1 MIVKQLAVK
10 LSILA
15 FALTCF
21 SMSRAL
27 AQGPAVNLA
36 GARHNLLPVPGSAE
50 FLPGQLRLDANF
62 SVAVQGHSD
71 VRLEHAVQRLS
82 ERTGL
87 TFAHARVKDPAE
99 ANLVVHADGPG
110 MKVQGVE
117 EDESYSLE
125 VGGKQVTLRAP
136 TVVGVLRG
144 LETFLQL
151 VERDANGF
159 YLPFVRIQDHPRFA
173 WRGLLIDVCRHWE
186 PVDVIERNLDA
197 MAAVKLNVLHWH
209 LSEDQGFR
217 VESRRY
223 PKLQEMGSDGLYY
236 TQEQIR
242 EVVAYARDRGIRVM
256 PEFDMPGHSTAW
268 FVGYPEMSSGPG
280 PYAIE
285 RRFGVFDPAFD
296 PTRDS
301 VYKFLDGFI
310 REMAALFPDAFWH
323 IGGDENPG
331 RQWNANPAIQAFMK
345 KHNIKDAPALQAYFN
360 QRMMRILHKHGKRMV
375 GWDEILHSDLPKDTV
390 VQSWRGQKSL
400 GEGAKQGFSGILSA
414 GYYLD
419 GMVSSAAYYAV
430 DPLPA
435 ASDLNPE
442 QAGRILGGEACM
454 WGELVTPDNID
465 SRIWPRA
472 AGVAERLW
480 SPREVND
487 ADDLNRRLTV
497 VSLELEEAGVRHLS
511 GPEEMLRQL
520 AGTRDIAPL
529 RELMRLVE
537 PLSLGERQR
546 ASRATQ
552 LTSLT
557 SFGDIAVPDAPV
569 RRQLA
574 RLVAGAL
581 GNGPERDAARQALAA
596 EFKRWR
602 GLPAALAALAE
613 QAPRVHDADDAAT
626 DLATLGETGE
636 QVLTY
641 LSQGVSPPQEW
652 LDAKRA
658 LLDQAAKPKG
668 LLRLAVVDAMKPLI
682 VPAQTPA
689 PQP

>member
-173 WRGLLIDVCRHWE
+173 WRGLLIDVGRHWE

-209 LSEDQGFR
+209 LTEDQGFR
-217 VESRRY
+217 VESRRF

-242 EVVAYARDRGIRVM
+242 EVVAYARDRGIRVV

-268 FVGYPEMSSGPG
+268 FVGYPEMRSAPG

-285 RRFGVFDPAFD
+285 RRFGVFDPGLRSHARTSLQV
-296 PTRDS
+296 PRR
-301 VYKFLDGFI
+301 FI
-310 REMAALFPDAFWH
+310 GEMAALFPDAYWH
-323 IGGDENPG
+323 IGGRREQRQAVEREPG
-331 RQWNANPAIQAFMK
+331 HPGVHEEARLPTTRRCRRTSTSACCASCRSTARDGRLGRDPASRPAEGHRHPVVARPEITRRRRGAGLQRHPLQRLLPRRMQLGRVLRRWIRCRRAARPR
-345 KHNIKDAPALQAYFN
+345 APRRPRA
-360 QRMMRILHKHGKRMV
+360 
-375 GWDEILHSDLPKDTV
+375 
-390 VQSWRGQKSL
+390 
-400 GEGAKQGFSGILSA
+400 
-414 GYYLD
+414 
-419 GMVSSAAYYAV
+419 SSAAR
-430 DPLPA
+430 PA
-435 ASDLNPE
+435 CGASSSRPE
-442 QAGRILGGEACM
+442 
-454 WGELVTPDNID
+454 NID

-472 AGVAERLW
+472 AAIAERLW

-487 ADDLNRRLTV
+487 ADDLYRRLAV